1 VNELLSQPALQ
12 SSLIPFCAA
21 LAMAVLLLAGARRWA
36 GLAVLVGFYAAVYL
50 IAGFEFAPLTSTRK
64 ILLLGLAAIPVAL
77 VLDALRKKAR
87 VGSSA
92 LFWLAGAALLWV
104 VWPVVQ
110 REELRAALALGGMGA
125 IYAVL
130 VTSFASD
137 LAAKPRHAGVAL
149 LTMSLGTGGAALMG
163 ASALIGQLGLALGAA
178 TGAWL
183 LLAMWKP
190 AMGAGNTL
198 TLPVGFL
205 NALLGYSAFVYA
217 RLPWFALLPLGLIP
231 LVARFVAP
239 DTKVASWRQT
249 LWLVLL
255 ASPLAALAVF
265 LAWWVE
271 GAPPL

>member
-1 VNELLSQPALQ
+1 MNEFLSQPALQ
-12 SSLIPFCAA
+12 SSLIPFCVA
-21 LAMAVLLLAGARRWA
+21 LAMAASLLAGAKRWS
-36 GLAVLVGFYAAVYL
+36 GLAVVAGFYAAVYL

-64 ILLLGLAAIPVAL
+64 ILLLGIAALLAGIA
-77 VLDALRKKAR
+77 LDALRANAR
-87 VGSSA
+87 VGAGA
-92 LFWLAGAALLWV
+92 LFWLGGAALLWV

-110 REELRAALALGGMGA
+110 REELRGAVALGGMGV
-125 IYAVL
+125 IYAVGVMSL
-130 VTSFASD
+130 TSE

-149 LTMSLGTGGAALMG
+149 LTLSLGTGGAALMG

-190 AMGAGNTL
+190 TLGAGNVL

-205 NALLGYSAFVYA
+205 NALLGYGAFVYA
-217 RLPWFALLPLGLIP
+217 RLPWFALLPLVLIP
-231 LVARFVAP
+231 LLVRFIAP
-239 DTKVASWRQT
+239 AEAVASWRQT
-249 LWLVLL
+249 LWLVLFT
-255 ASPLAALAVF
+255 APLAVLAVF

>member
-1 VNELLSQPALQ
+1 MNELLSQPALQ

-21 LAMAVLLLAGARRWA
+21 LAAGVLLVAGARRWA

-64 ILLLGLAAIPVAL
+64 ILLLGLVAIPVAA
-77 VLDALRKKAR
+77 VLDVLRKKAR
-87 VGSSA
+87 VGSGV

-125 IYAVL
+125 IYAIL
-130 VTSFASD
+130 VTSFVSE
-137 LAAKPRHAGVAL
+137 LAAKPRHAGGAL
-149 LTMSLGTGGAALMG
+149 LAMSLGTGGAALMG

-190 AMGAGNTL
+190 TMGSGNTL

-231 LVARFVAP
+231 LLVRFVAP
-239 DTKVASWRQT
+239 GAKVASWRQT

-255 ASPLAALAVF
+255 ASLLAALAVF
-265 LAWWVE
+265 LSWWVE

>member
-12 SSLIPFCAA
+12 SSLIPFCVA
-21 LAMAVLLLAGARRWA
+21 LAMAVLLLAGARSWA
-36 GLAVLVGFYAAVYL
+36 GLAVLAGFYAAVYL

-64 ILLLGLAAIPVAL
+64 ILLLGLAALPVAV
-77 VLDALRKKAR
+77 VLDALGKNAR
-87 VGSSA
+87 VGFGV

-110 REELRAALALGGMGA
+110 RDELRAAVVLGGMGV
-125 IYAVL
+125 IYGVV
-130 VTSFASD
+130 VTSLVSE

-183 LLAMWKP
+183 LLAMWKRT
-190 AMGAGNTL
+190 MGAGNTL

-205 NALLGYSAFVYA
+205 NALLGYGAFVYA
-217 RLPWFALLPLGLIP
+217 RLPWFALLPLVVIP
-231 LVARFVAP
+231 LLTRFVAP
-239 DTKVASWRQT
+239 GATVASWRQT

-255 ASPLAALAVF
+255 TAPLAALAVF
-265 LAWWVE
+265 LSWWVE